1 MSSRSEFFNGM
12 MEDFML
18 PKEDAKALV
27 KTDLEK
33 FVFNLEYG
41 KEFEVEYNV
50 RDEFEKIFNKYC
62 KSCGQSDTQM
72 GEIIRGLMKLCYRYE
87 NDGDEIEVGP
97 YSGIWYGLREE
108 LECPFIACDYGV
120 DWWNNRYDCFNTVIS
135 HGMGRDYVSNIAL
148 NALILETC
156 ADEYDC
162 RPRIDIADYYA
173 NIVNFLIYN
182 KDIIKKFEDNGL
194 NITHNFG
201 AYTYPNFNS
210 GYINEFEINS
220 ISEDMYITIPLR
232 SSEFTIKYFGSM
244 DCKFELTFD
253 WNYVDTIF
261 AKYGDLLRLLF
272 QLATVDYKKYISAD
286 VIKDD
291 LKNIGFEVKDGYI
304 VKMEK

>member
-1 MSSRSEFFNGM
+1 MSSRSEFFDGM

-18 PKEDAKALV
+18 SKEDAKALV

-33 FVFNLEYG
+33 FVFNLQYG

-50 RDEFEKIFNKYC
+50 RDEFEKIFHKYC
-62 KSCGQSDTQM
+62 KGYGKSDTQM

-97 YSGIWYGLREE
+97 YSGVWYGLREN

-120 DWWNNRYDCFNTVIS
+120 DWWNYRFDCFNCYIS
-135 HGMGRDYVSNIAL
+135 HGMGRDYVRNIAL
-148 NALILETC
+148 NALILETF
-156 ADEYDC
+156 ADDYDW
-162 RPRIDIADYYA
+162 RPSVDIADYYE
-173 NIVNFLIYN
+173 NIVNFLVK
-182 KDIIKKFEDNGL
+182 KDIVKKFEDNGL

-201 AYTYPNFNS
+201 AYSYPEFNS
-210 GYINEFEINS
+210 CYISEFEINS
-220 ISEDMYITIPLR
+220 ISEDMCITIPLR
-232 SSEFTIKYFGSM
+232 SSEFTIKYHGSM
-244 DCKFELTFD
+244 NCKFELTFD

-261 AKYGDLLRLLF
+261 AKYGDLLRFLLH
-272 QLATVDYKKYISAD
+272 LATVDYKKHISAD

-304 VKMEK
+304 QKIA

>member
-1 MSSRSEFFNGM
+1 MSSRSDFFNGM

-18 PKEDAKALV
+18 PKENAKALV

-33 FVFNLEYG
+33 FVFNLQYG

-50 RDEFEKIFNKYC
+50 RDEFEKIFHKYC

-72 GEIIRGLMKLCYRYE
+72 GEILRGLMKLCYRYE

-97 YSGIWYGLREE
+97 YSGIWYGLREN

-120 DWWNNRYDCFNTVIS
+120 EWWNYRFDCFNCSIS

-148 NALILETC
+148 NALILETF
-156 ADEYDC
+156 ADEYDW
-162 RPRIDIADYYA
+162 RPRIDIADYYE
-173 NIVNFLIYN
+173 NIVNFLVDKNIV
-182 KDIIKKFEDNGL
+182 KKFEDNGL

-201 AYTYPNFNS
+201 AYSYPNFNS

-220 ISEDMYITIPLR
+220 ITEDMYITIPLR
-232 SSEFTIKYFGSM
+232 SSEFTIKYSGSM
-244 DCKFELTFD
+244 TCKFELTFD

-261 AKYGDLLRLLF
+261 AKYGDLMRFLF
-272 QLATVDYKKYISAD
+272 HLATVDYKKHIVASD
-286 VIKDD
+286 IVKD
-291 LKNIGFEVKDGYI
+291 LNNIGFTIEDGYI